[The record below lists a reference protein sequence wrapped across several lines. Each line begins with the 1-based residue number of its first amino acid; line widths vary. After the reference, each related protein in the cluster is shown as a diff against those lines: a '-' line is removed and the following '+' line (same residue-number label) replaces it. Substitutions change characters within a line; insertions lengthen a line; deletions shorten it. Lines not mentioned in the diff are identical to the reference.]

1 MKNFPVSKWKNIQK
15 IPYFDNAVEYQS
27 IFSSTIKF
35 VVFQEE
41 GTVGGQASL
50 SFYTIFFTNF
60 NTKVMVVKY
69 IYANFPEHT
78 HI

>member
-35 VVFQEE
+35 VAFQEE
-41 GTVGGQASL
+41 ACWGTGL
-50 SFYTIFFTNF
+50 FSFISVLTSPQKKEYKIGVHTIL
-60 NTKVMVVKY
+60 
-69 IYANFPEHT
+69 
-78 HI
+78 